1 MSMFFVLHVAFELF
15 QEEEEEEKSP
25 GLCSSDLKSVSAL
38 TELLGSG
45 GPDNEGS
52 CADGQGPSVH
62 VCGLDGVLTYHSELC
77 GPVGHQVDTL
87 SS

>member
-1 MSMFFVLHVAFELF
+1 MSMFFVLHVASELF
-15 QEEEEEEKSP
+15 QEEKEKSP

-45 GPDNEGS
+45 GADSEGS
-52 CADGQGPSVH
+52 CAEGQGP
-62 VCGLDGVLTYHSELC
+62 VCTCAAWMERLTYHSELC